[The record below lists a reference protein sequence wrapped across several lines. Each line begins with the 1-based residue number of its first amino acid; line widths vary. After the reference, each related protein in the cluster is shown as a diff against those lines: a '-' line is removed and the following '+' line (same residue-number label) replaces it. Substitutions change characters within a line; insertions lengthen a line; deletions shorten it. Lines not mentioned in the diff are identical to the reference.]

1 MGLGI
6 VVLVVALLLAAFPVH
21 AQLSVKIGVL
31 NDRPGPYSDVT
42 GDGSVIA
49 AQLAVEDFHPASHGM
64 TVEVVSADHQNK
76 PDVGAAIV
84 RHWIDLDGVDAIAD
98 VPTSS
103 VALAVS
109 EIVRQ
114 KDRILLVSG
123 GGTSDLTGK
132 ACSPNTVQ
140 WTYDSWAAVNGVASA
155 TVKSGGD
162 TWFFLTADYAYGTAA

>member
-1 MGLGI
+1 MARTIVFREDGSVGEAMGLGI

-64 TVEVVSADHQNK
+64 TV
-76 PDVGAAIV
+76 
-84 RHWIDLDGVDAIAD
+84 AIAD